1 MKIMLTEKQTMR
13 CYKHVQSFLLLFQVL
28 SVDASSAVPLSW
40 WALTGCFPPHS
51 QRWLEWKAAFLWEVM
66 VTKSMQHRNST
77 LQLVEI
83 DKNWWKHMK
92 TTDFSTKNPWCQ
104 SWRVWVF
111 LVMLTT
117 YFVELKTA
125 TWDIRI
131 SMLEIP
137 GPSHGHIPLLPC
149 PRRVC
154 WLPQLP
160 QMWRKQHFIT
170 FSRVNDDVKSSDVIQ
185 RAVFWI

>member
-1 MKIMLTEKQTMR
+1 MKIILTEKTNIEMLQTFP
-13 CYKHVQSFLLLFQVL
+13 KLSTFLPSAFSWCIL
-28 SVDASSAVPLSW
+28 SSSLVMMGSHRSVGWNEKPPGCERSW
-40 WALTGCFPPHS
+40 PRTG
-51 QRWLEWKAAFLWEVM
+51 L
-66 VTKSMQHRNST
+66 QHRNST
-77 LQLVEI
+77 LQLVDI
-83 DKNWWKHMK
+83 DKNWWKHVN
-92 TTDFSTKNPWCQ
+92 TTGFSTKNPWCQ

-117 YFVELKTA
+117 FFVELKTA

-137 GPSHGHIPLLPC
+137 RPSHGHIPLLPC

-154 WLPQLP
+154 WLPRLP
-160 QMWRKQHFIT
+160 QMWRKQHLIT

-185 RAVFWI
+185 KAGFWI